1 VPGARC
7 VVFVSPAAVGAA
19 ERCDGGLLL
28 GRRVVVVEAEE
39 DRDEEVWC
47 RRAGPEEEGRR
58 KAQAAG
64 RREKRSKLLGQSVAG
79 PVNLLLA
86 MMNCV
91 V

>member
-7 VVFVSPAAVGAA
+7 VVFVSPAAVEAA

-28 GRRVVVVEAEE
+28 LLGMGRRVVVEGERV
-39 DRDEEVWC
+39 RC

-64 RREKRSKLLGQSVAG
+64 RRERRSKLLGQSAAG

-86 MMNCV
+86 MVVDCV
-91 V
+91 VW

>member
-19 ERCDGGLLL
+19 ERCDGGLNL
-28 GRRVVVVEAEE
+28 GWKVAVVEAE
-39 DRDEEVWC
+39 DDSEEEAWS
-47 RRAGPEEEGRR
+47 RRAGPEEGRR

-79 PVNLLLA
+79 PVSLLLA
-86 MMNCV
+86 MMDCV